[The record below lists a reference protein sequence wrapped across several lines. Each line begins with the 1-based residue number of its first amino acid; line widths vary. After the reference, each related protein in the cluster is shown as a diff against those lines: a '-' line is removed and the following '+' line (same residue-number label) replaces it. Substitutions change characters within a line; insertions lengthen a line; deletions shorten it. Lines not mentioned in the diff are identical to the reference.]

1 MWQCLDLFFWV
12 NVWSKGVCIQI
23 NVINIAQ
30 WFQFA
35 MLESNKL
42 YKEEMV
48 VHSGWVVAREK
59 LSHTG
64 CPPSPS
70 TPPNP
75 RPVDLPDANRTGCLN
90 VLDSAAQTRQKSYI
104 AIFACFLNMQD

>member
-1 MWQCLDLFFWV
+1 
-12 NVWSKGVCIQI
+12 
-23 NVINIAQ
+23 
-30 WFQFA
+30 

-64 CPPSPS
+64 CPPIHP
-70 TPPNP
+70 TPRNP
-75 RPVDLPDANRTGCLN
+75 MPVNLPDANRTGCLY
-90 VLDSAAQTRQKSYI
+90 VLDSAAQTRQKSYNSILACLLAPSGALI
-104 AIFACFLNMQD
+104 AISTYY

>member
-1 MWQCLDLFFWV
+1 M
-12 NVWSKGVCIQI
+12 I
-23 NVINIAQ
+23 NVAQ

-35 MLESNKL
+35 MLESDKL

-75 RPVDLPDANRTGCLN
+75 MPIYLMPTELVVWMCWILRLKHDRNLILQYLHV
-90 VLDSAAQTRQKSYI
+90 S
-104 AIFACFLNMQD
+104 